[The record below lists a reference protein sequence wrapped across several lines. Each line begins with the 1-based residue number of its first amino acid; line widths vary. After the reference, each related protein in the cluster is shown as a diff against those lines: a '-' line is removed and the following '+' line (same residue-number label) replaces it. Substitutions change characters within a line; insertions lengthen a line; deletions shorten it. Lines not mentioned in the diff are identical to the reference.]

1 MIRHLPRFVVV
12 LATILFI
19 TACSGGGTGSTA
31 DAAASAS
38 AGPADPSEAAGG
50 APEFVDGVLQPLPDG
65 FPDHEITI
73 VVVDEPGSS
82 DGVYARHLQTALREI
97 SPVPIEVLDR
107 GDVGTYPTWE
117 AMLWTADQ
125 PGGNEGYFPVIYVL
139 PGSVID
145 FHTAPIEN
153 ELGVTLDDL
162 NMIITT
168 EVTPYVVTSR
178 KDAPWGDSF
187 EAMVEYAK
195 ENPGEVKYLSRSP
208 GSGGYTALAR
218 YQELLGITFDERV
231 GGSHDEIQAAI
242 GAGEADIGIT
252 QVENAMTHWEAD
264 RIELLMVTGD
274 ERAPEPWAHVPSAA
288 DMGMPGEP
296 WAQNR
301 GLAVTKE
308 TSDEHRDW
316 LFALFQAATEDPE
329 FQENRLSL
337 PGNSLVVL
345 DHDETRALAERALEY
360 SEDVIRRL
368 GIHWEDQ

>member
-12 LATILFI
+12 LATIVFI
-19 TACSGGGTGSTA
+19 TACSGGGTASSS

-38 AGPADPSEAAGG
+38 ADPADPSEVAGG

-65 FPDHEITI
+65 FPDQEITI

-82 DGVYARHLQTALREI
+82 DGVYARHLQTALRDI

-107 GDVGTYPTWE
+107 GDTGTYPTWE
-117 AMLWTADQ
+117 ALQWTADQ
-125 PGGNEGYFPVIYVL
+125 PGGNEGYFPLIYVL

-153 ELGVTLDDL
+153 ELGVSLDDL

-218 YQELLGITFDERV
+218 YQELLGISFDERA
-231 GGSHDEIQAAI
+231 GGSHDEIQSAI

-274 ERAPEPWAHVPSAA
+274 ERAPEPWADVPSAA

-345 DHDETRALAERALEY
+345 DHDETRALAERALEF